1 MLKVLLMIN
10 SIMLIYFFLIA
21 LLLKLKKVVQKLLV
35 HDLELKI
42 ICMQYYMLIANI
54 NNKYFLYVPTD
65 IKIIKQTI
73 KQS

>member
-1 MLKVLLMIN
+1 MIN

-65 IKIIKQTI
+65 IKIIKQTT

>member
-1 MLKVLLMIN
+1 MK
-10 SIMLIYFFLIA
+10 
-21 LLLKLKKVVQKLLV
+21 
-35 HDLELKI
+35 
-42 ICMQYYMLIANI
+42 YYMLIANI

>member
-1 MLKVLLMIN
+1 MIN